1 MFQSYQSGP
10 AVEVLNAKDKSPS
23 LRFSSKV
30 RAQVFEKA
38 VKGFILSLE
47 SPGLKMTLPADDRH
61 SLNLI
66 QPYLVL
72 QVWIDQGQSF
82 SLELAITDSTNTKR
96 RLMLSSASREM
107 ALTPLHARIPNKAM
121 LRGVWMNLSID
132 LVSFT
137 GRCFHGVTFR
147 SLDAITV
154 TSFCKLRRIFTMR
167 SALWEDQGERVQ
179 GVTYEP
185 VPKAYDFPPG
195 VEVHCQLFHAGLIV
209 TEEAEEAETAEIEA
223 VKASVIAKAMPKITV
238 QKKGKERT
246 NARVLKSAVPGTV
259 AKVPTRVPPGTA
271 PLTGAPQSPASMRSS
286 GLMFRSTL
294 TGLSSQ
300 HSRYDLKPTGAEVE
314 ETIEEGLTE
323 DTPPPQLPVIAI
335 KEAPTADMNPWGPP
349 SLKKSGLKSPE
360 VPIPECIEEPSALP
374 DIDFEE
380 NEENGALEEPPL
392 SHSSEENPCDSPPN
406 HDSPEDISGLSVRE
420 SIHLADSLDKR
431 VDPDPYEDSLE
442 MKSPAVV
449 SCSSENP
456 LDKVNSFR
464 GNPSHPTSSRFNHRL
479 QDQSAASIAEELDGA
494 EAFEDSLDQ
503 REERKEI
510 TVPSYYRDAVDQ
522 ATQFRPFTPPFAGVD
537 KSRSFRKVEEESE
550 EDEEEEVELVLDP
563 VLGCY
568 YDPKT
573 HEYYE
578 LKE

>member
-10 AVEVLNAKDKSPS
+10 TVEVLNAKDKSPPC
-23 LRFSSKV
+23 RFSSKV

-47 SPGLKMTLPADDRH
+47 SPGLKMTIPADDRH

-82 SLELAITDSTNTKR
+82 SLELAITDSSNTKR
-96 RLMLSSASREM
+96 RLMLSSATREM
-107 ALTPLHARIPNKAM
+107 ALTPLHARVPNKAM
-121 LRGVWMNLSID
+121 LRGVWLNLSID
-132 LVSFT
+132 LISFT
-137 GRCFHGVTFR
+137 GRCFQGVTFR
-147 SLDAITV
+147 SLDAIII

-167 SALWEDQGERVQ
+167 SALWEDQGERMQ
-179 GVTYEP
+179 GVAYEP
-185 VPKAYDFPPG
+185 VPKAFDFPQG
-195 VEVHCQLFHAGLIV
+195 VEVHCQLFHAGLI
-209 TEEAEEAETAEIEA
+209 TTDEPEAAEAAENEA
-223 VKASVIAKAMPKITV
+223 IKASLPTRPVAKPRKAS
-238 QKKGKERT
+238 ERSS
-246 NARVLKSAVPGTV
+246 ARVLKSAVPGAA

-300 HSRYDLKPTGAEVE
+300 HSRYDLKPTGTEVE
-314 ETIEEGLTE
+314 ETVEEGLTD
-323 DTPPPQLPVIAI
+323 DTPPPQLPATVI
-335 KEAPTADMNPWGPP
+335 KDAPAAEMNPWGPP

-360 VPIPECIEEPSALP
+360 LPIPECIEEPSALP
-374 DIDFEE
+374 DLVPEE
-380 NEENGALEEPPL
+380 NEEIEPMEDARI
-392 SHSSEENPCDSPPN
+392 SHSSEENPCDSPAN
-406 HDSPEDISGLSVRE
+406 EDSPEELDGLSVRE

-431 VDPDPYEDSLE
+431 EHVDAYEDSLD
-442 MKSPAVV
+442 MKSPANI

-479 QDQSAASIAEELDGA
+479 QDQSAASIAEELDGP

-503 REERKEI
+503 REERKELL
-510 TVPSYYRDAVDQ
+510 VPSYYQDAVDQ
-522 ATQFRPFTPPFAGVD
+522 ATQFRPFTPPFSGVD
-537 KSRSFRKVEEESE
+537 KSKSFRKVEEESE
-550 EDEEEEVELVLDP
+550 DEEEVELVLDP